1 MIKVNDYIDAH
12 LPEYIHILKQ
22 LCQQPSVSAEQ
33 SGLREM
39 AHLVAQTMQSLGI
52 NSRVLSS
59 DGAPVVYSEMT
70 GRNHRTVLLYNHYDV
85 QPVDPLSEWQS
96 PPFVPTERDG
106 RLYARGVLDNKGDLL
121 VRLAAVA
128 ALNAIGEDLPLNIKF
143 LIEGEEEIDGAAIY
157 TFVRENSDLLACDI
171 CFSEGGSLDVNGRP
185 GIYLGV
191 KGMLYVELEARGS
204 VVDAHSSYSPVL
216 PNPAWSLIWALNT
229 LKDRDGKVLIPG
241 FYEDVR
247 PWSAVDMLAL
257 AALPSDIENSLRK
270 QMQLSTLLDDV
281 HGMEFLKRLYS
292 EPTCTICGIQTGY
305 CGPGVKTVL
314 PAVATAKLDFRLV
327 PDQYPGDILEK
338 LRRHLDARGFHAVKI
353 RSLADIGLPAR
364 TPVDNVLVQAVIE
377 ITREYYHAD
386 PVVIPM
392 MPGGVVYE
400 PFINA
405 LGAPTIFAGISPSGG
420 NVHAPNEYIELSSLA
435 PAIKFTAYL
444 LKQLGER

>member
-1 MIKVNDYIDAH
+1 MDKVNAYIDAH
-12 LPEYIHILKQ
+12 LPEYIQILKQ
-22 LCQQPSVSAEQ
+22 LCRQPSVSAEQ
-33 SGLREM
+33 GGLPEM
-39 AHLVAQTMQSLGI
+39 ATLVARTMQSLGI
-52 NSRVLSS
+52 NSRILPS
-59 DGAPVVYSEMT
+59 DGAPVVYGQMA
-70 GRNHRTVLLYNHYDV
+70 GRSNRTVLLYNHYDV

-96 PPFVPTERDG
+96 PPFEPIERDG

-128 ALNAIGEDLPLNIKF
+128 ALKATGEDLPLNIKF
-143 LIEGEEEIDGAAIY
+143 LVEGEEEIDGAAIY
-157 TFVRENSDLLACDI
+157 TFIREHRDLLACDI

-191 KGMLYVELEARGS
+191 KGMLYVELETRGS
-204 VVDAHSSYSPVL
+204 AVDAHSSYSPVL
-216 PNPAWSLIWALNT
+216 PNPAWSLTWALGS
-229 LKDRDGKVLIPG
+229 LKDRNGKILIPG
-241 FYEDVR
+241 FYEEVR

-257 AALPSDIENSLRK
+257 AALPDDFENTLRE
-270 QMQLSTLLDDV
+270 QMQLSSLLDGV
-281 HGMEFLKRLYS
+281 RGMEVLSRLYS
-292 EPTCTICGIQTGY
+292 EPTCTICGIYTGY

-327 PDQYPGDILEK
+327 PDQHPRDILGK
-338 LRRHLDARGFHAVKI
+338 LRRHLDASGFSSVTI

-364 TPVDNVLVQAVIE
+364 TPIDNLLVQTVIE
-377 ITREYYHAD
+377 ITREYYRTD
-386 PVVIPM
+386 PIVIPM
-392 MPGGVVYE
+392 MAGGVVYE

-420 NVHAPNEYIELSSLA
+420 NVHAPNEYIEISTLA